1 LSAPIRRA
9 IGKCPHWSFFFQ
21 IILAAIARHL
31 AVKKGRS
38 RIAWMWLTAFF
49 GPIPLLVLALLP
61 SRFNISDKAM

>member
-1 LSAPIRRA
+1 M
-9 IGKCPHWSFFFQ
+9 
-21 IILAAIARHL
+21 IILVAIARHL

>member
-1 LSAPIRRA
+1 VPALELFLSLLIM
-9 IGKCPHWSFFFQ
+9 
-21 IILAAIARHL
+21 IIFVAIARHL
-31 AVKKGRS
+31 AGKKGRS